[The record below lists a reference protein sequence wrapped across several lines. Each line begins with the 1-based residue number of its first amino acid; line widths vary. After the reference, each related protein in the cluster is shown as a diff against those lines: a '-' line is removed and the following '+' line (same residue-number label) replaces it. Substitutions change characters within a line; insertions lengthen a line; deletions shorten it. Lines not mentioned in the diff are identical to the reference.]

1 MTASVHATASLP
13 LADVKILDFTWVMA
27 GPAATRML
35 ADFGATIV
43 RVESP
48 TRIDTARTLH
58 PRYRN
63 EAATEA
69 SGCFG
74 NNNAG
79 KLGITLD
86 LSKPEGRDVVRDLAR
101 WADVVTESFSPK
113 AMRNWGLG
121 YGDLRKVNP
130 QIIMLSS
137 CLMGQ
142 SGPLSKLAG
151 FGTMGAS
158 VSGFHNLAGWPDRA
172 PAGVFG
178 AYTDYVSPRFTAV
191 AILAALDYR
200 RRTGRGQYIDQSQ
213 AEASIHFLTPAI
225 LDYSANG
232 REQSRVGNADPHFA
246 PHGVYPAAARDAGEA
261 REAENATD
269 RWVSIV
275 CRSDAEW
282 RSLCD
287 EMGRADLASDP
298 RHATAAGRLAR
309 REALDREIAAWTAA
323 LEPLDVERRLQARGV
338 PAHLVQSSRDCFED
352 PQLRHRGHFVELE
365 HPIYGTT
372 IVEGPRVALSR
383 TPGEAKRAA
392 PTLGRDN
399 DYVLRTLLGYD
410 EARVSELAVAGVMG

>member
-1 MTASVHATASLP
+1 MARRLP

-58 PRYRN
+58 PRHHN
-63 EAATEA
+63 LAETES

-86 LSKPEGRDVVRDLAR
+86 LGKPEGRDVVRDLAR

-113 AMRNWGLG
+113 AMRKWGLG
-121 YGDLRKVNP
+121 YDDLRQVNP
-130 QIIMLSS
+130 AIIMLSS

-142 SGPLSKLAG
+142 TGPLSKMAG

-158 VSGFHNLAGWPDRA
+158 VSGFHNLTGWPDRS

-191 AILAALDYR
+191 AILAALEHR

-213 AEASIHFLTPAI
+213 AEASTHFLGPAI

-232 REQSRVGNADPHFA
+232 REQKRVGNADAHFA
-246 PHGVYPAAARDAGEA
+246 PHGAYPAAGE
-261 REAENATD
+261 D
-269 RWVSIV
+269 RWTAIV
-275 CRSDAEW
+275 CRTDVEW
-282 RSLCD
+282 RALCE
-287 EMGRADLASDP
+287 EMGRGELAGDP
-298 RHATAAGRLAR
+298 RFATASARLER
-309 REALDREIAAWTAA
+309 RDEIDRIVAEWTRPQGA
-323 LEPLDVERRLQARGV
+323 LEIERRLQARGV
-338 PAHLVQSSRDCFED
+338 PAHLVQSSADCLVD
-352 PQLRHRGHFVELE
+352 PQLVHRKHFVELE
-365 HPIYGTT
+365 HPVYGAT
-372 IVEGPRVALSR
+372 IVEGARFGLSR
-383 TPGEAKRAA
+383 TPGEAKQCA

-399 DYVLRTLLGYD
+399 DYVLREILRYD
-410 EARVSELAVAGVMG
+410 EERITDLVVAGVMG